1 MSTAVFKRAAL
12 IPALVRG
19 LILVLAPL
27 SAFYLSQFVYGADLG
42 QLAPGI
48 VLANALCIG
57 ALYYPLCAVTARP
70 ALSCVVLHLLL
81 GLWGAANYFVSV
93 YRGSPVLPWD
103 LTALGTAAAVSGS
116 YDFTPTWRMVLA
128 LVLIA
133 LLAAALVLLRRAGLL
148 PLPRRRLPLRAGC
161 LAAGLLC
168 LIPVLRP
175 QLLGDFGLP
184 CIRQDRQYSV

>member
-81 GLWGAANYFVSV
+81 GLWGAANYFVS
-93 YRGSPVLPWD
+93 RLSGQPGAP
-103 LTALGTAAAVSGS
+103 LGPDRPG
-116 YDFTPTWRMVLA
+116 DGGRC
-128 LVLIA
+128 
-133 LLAAALVLLRRAGLL
+133 LR
-148 PLPRRRLPLRAGC
+148 
-161 LAAGLLC
+161 
-168 LIPVLRP
+168 
-175 QLLGDFGLP
+175 QL
-184 CIRQDRQYSV
+184 